1 MRILAPNLPL
11 EITKYRI
18 EGSTY
23 HKHIFWEIVFFD
35 EGVCRHY
42 YNDEVKECSLGD
54 VIILAP
60 EHIHKI
66 EVVQQPHGHRDLYF
80 TDEQFRSIC
89 NNFNDGLYF
98 EALKSPIMQKLPSD
112 IASRLIQ
119 QLSYV
124 ETHLNRRLIKYDSE
138 YDSAQFNN
146 ILPICKSI
154 MAYVLGCYFL
164 KNIKPE
170 NDIPEWLFNLLS
182 KLNNPLNLSLSP
194 NEIIKESGFSHSRF
208 SELFKFYM
216 KTSLVDY
223 LIKKRLDYAA
233 ELLKTT
239 QKSTM
244 EISLLLGYESYSYFF
259 KLFKKNYSVSPQ
271 EYRNKH

>member
-18 EGSTY
+18 ENSTY
-23 HKHIFWEIVFFD
+23 HKHIFWEIVFFN
-35 EGVCRHY
+35 EGVCKHY
-42 YNDEVKECSLGD
+42 YKDKITECALGD
-54 VIILAP
+54 IIILAP
-60 EHIHKI
+60 EHVHKI
-66 EVVQQPHGHRDLYF
+66 EIVQQPHGHRDLYF
-80 TDEQFRSIC
+80 TDEQFRSVC
-89 NNFNDGLYF
+89 NAFNNNLYF
-98 EALKSPIMQKLPSD
+98 EALKSPISLKLPTD
-112 IASRLIQ
+112 IASRIIQ

-124 ETHLNRRLIKYDSE
+124 ETHIAE
-138 YDSAQFNN
+138 YKNVNN
-146 ILPICKSI
+146 ITGFGDILPICKSI
-154 MAYVLGCYFL
+154 LSYILGYYL
-164 KNIKPE
+164 LQNIQPA

-194 NEIIKESGFSHSRF
+194 NEIIRESGFSHSRF

-216 KTSLVDY
+216 KTSLIDY

-239 QKSTM
+239 EKSTL
-244 EISLLLGYESYSYFF
+244 EISLLLGYESYSYFYR
-259 KLFKKNYSVSPQ
+259 LFKKHYSVSPY